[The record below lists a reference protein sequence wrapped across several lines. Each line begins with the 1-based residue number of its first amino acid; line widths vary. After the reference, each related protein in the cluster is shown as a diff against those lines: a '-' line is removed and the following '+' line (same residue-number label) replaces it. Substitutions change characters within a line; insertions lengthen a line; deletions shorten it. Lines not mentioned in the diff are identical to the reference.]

1 MLVDHVSFRPDRYAS
16 APTKGAAYAAWTA
29 RRLAAGNSM
38 NVLQP
43 ALIAAILWIATMA
56 ALAAGPA
63 PQTEVHP
70 DVAPPVSPLAAQ
82 QLDRLS
88 ATRDRPLF
96 SPTRRPPA
104 PPPIVAAAPPPPPS
118 PPDVA
123 LLGVVMDGKE
133 ARAVVRAGSAAKIL
147 RVRIGDDIGDW
158 KVGQIEARQLVLLL
172 DGRAA
177 TFTMFA
183 RKNTKGSSNAG
194 TAERSSS
201 GIYQNLAQQ
210 HHTATDEP
218 VPASRKRTH

>member
-1 MLVDHVSFRPDRYAS
+1 MLVDHVSFRSDRYAS
-16 APTKGAAYAAWTA
+16 APTGSVAYAAWTA
-29 RRLAAGNSM
+29 RRLAAGNGM
-38 NVLQP
+38 ILRP
-43 ALIAAILWIATMA
+43 ALIAAILWIATKA
-56 ALAAGPA
+56 AVAAGPA

-70 DVAPPVSPLAAQ
+70 DVAPPVTPLAAQ
-82 QLDRLS
+82 QLDRMS

-96 SPTRRPPA
+96 SPTRRSPA

-123 LLGVVMDGKE
+123 LLGVVMDGE
-133 ARAVVRAGSAAKIL
+133 TARAVVRAGPAAKIL
-147 RVRIGDDIGDW
+147 RVRIGDDIGGW

-183 RKNTKGSSNAG
+183 GKNTKGSSNAG

-201 GIYQNLAQQ
+201 GTYQNLAQQ
-210 HHTATDEP
+210 HQTATDEP